1 MSNRVYLEI
10 DSQLIADNIKAI
22 QNKVSPCKVMGVLK
36 ANAYG
41 LGVKN
46 IAKILLQSNIDAFGV
61 ADINEAIELRQLN
74 KECTIQILGSVLPE
88 EIPVA
93 IKNDII
99 MPIADISLAKL
110 INHHAIELNKAAK
123 CQFLIDSGMG
133 RLGIIIDEAFH
144 AIQNIATNYKHC
156 HLLGIYSHFP
166 SAYSS
171 DSIYSKQQINDFKQ
185 LLTKLKNQC
194 NLDFEYV
201 HIANS
206 DGINNISE
214 SLQQPFNMVRTGINL
229 YGLFDQQGLRNINLK
244 PVISL
249 KSRLVSI
256 RKMKQGSYIGYGCSY
271 QLAKDSLVGTVAAGY
286 ADGLPMELSNRG
298 YMLIDDRLCPVVG
311 RISMDYTTII
321 LDEVAD
327 VVEIGDEVIC
337 LGGDGFNAI
346 TMEQWSQFKG
356 SHAYDVICAIGNRVK
371 RLYI

>member
-46 IAKILLQSNIDAFGV
+46 IAKILLKSNIDTFGV
-61 ADINEAIELRQLN
+61 ADINEALELRQLN
-74 KECTIQILGSVLPE
+74 NECTIQILGSVLPE
-88 EIPVA
+88 EIPEA
-93 IKNDII
+93 IENDII
-99 MPIADISLAKL
+99 MPIADAKLAKL
-110 INHHAIELNKAAK
+110 INQYAIKLNKTAK

-133 RLGIIIDEAFH
+133 RLGIIIDEAFN
-144 AIQNIATNYKHC
+144 IIRNIATNYKKC
-156 HLLGIYSHFP
+156 ELLGIYSHFP

-171 DSIYSKQQINDFKQ
+171 DSIYSKQQINDFKK
-185 LLTKLKNQC
+185 LLNKLKSECSLN
-194 NLDFEYV
+194 FKHI

-206 DGINNISE
+206 DGINNINE

-229 YGLFDQQGLRNINLK
+229 YGLFDQQGLININLK

-256 RKMKQGSYIGYGCSY
+256 RKMSKGSYIGYGCSY
-271 QLAKDSLVGTVAAGY
+271 QLTKDSLVGTVAAGY

-298 YMLIDDRLCPVVG
+298 NMLIDGRLCPVVG

-321 LDEVAD
+321 LDKVAD
-327 VVEIGDEVIC
+327 IVEIGDEVIC
-337 LGGDGFNAI
+337 LGGDGFNVI
-346 TMEQWSQFKG
+346 TMEQWSQLKG